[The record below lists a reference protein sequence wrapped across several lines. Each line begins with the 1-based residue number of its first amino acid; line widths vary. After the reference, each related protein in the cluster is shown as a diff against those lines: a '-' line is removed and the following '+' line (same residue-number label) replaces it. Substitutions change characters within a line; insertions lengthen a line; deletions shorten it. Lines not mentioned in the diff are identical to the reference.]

1 MQMLDDKK
9 MSKLFLILGSINA
22 ATAVTMGAFGAHS
35 LKTKMPED
43 MLSVFQTAVQYHFY
57 HSLGLIIIG
66 LMTIYFKPAKHLEI
80 AGWIMF
86 TGIILF
92 SGSLYILSTTS
103 TRWLGIITPVGGI
116 AFIISWIFIA
126 ITVWKWSSSDR

>member
-1 MQMLDDKK
+1 MLGDKK

-35 LKTKMPED
+35 LKTKISED

-57 HSLGLIIIG
+57 HSLGLMIIG
-66 LMTIYFKPAKHLEI
+66 LLTIYLKPAKHLEI

-103 TRWLGIITPVGGI
+103 ARWLGIITPIGGI

-126 ITVWKWSSSDR
+126 ITVWKWSSSHR

>member
-1 MQMLDDKK
+1 
-9 MSKLFLILGSINA
+9 MSRLFLILGSINA

-35 LKTKMPED
+35 LKPKMPED
-43 MLSVFQTAVQYHFY
+43 MISAFQTAVQYHFY

-66 LMTIYFKPAKHLEI
+66 LLTIYFKPEKHFHI

-92 SGSLYILSTTS
+92 SGSLYILSTTG
-103 TRWLGIITPVGGI
+103 TRWLGIITPIGGI
-116 AFIISWIFIA
+116 AFIISWVVIA
-126 ITVWKWSSSDR
+126 ITVWKWSPSHR

>member
-1 MQMLDDKK
+1 

-35 LKTKMPED
+35 LKTKISQD

-57 HSLGLIIIG
+57 HSLGLLIIG
-66 LMTIYFKPAKHLEI
+66 LLTIYFKPEKYLKI

-86 TGIILF
+86 IGIILF
-92 SGSLYILSTTS
+92 SGSLYILSTTG

-116 AFIISWIFIA
+116 AFIISWIYIA
-126 ITVWKWSSSDR
+126 IAVWKRSSSHRH